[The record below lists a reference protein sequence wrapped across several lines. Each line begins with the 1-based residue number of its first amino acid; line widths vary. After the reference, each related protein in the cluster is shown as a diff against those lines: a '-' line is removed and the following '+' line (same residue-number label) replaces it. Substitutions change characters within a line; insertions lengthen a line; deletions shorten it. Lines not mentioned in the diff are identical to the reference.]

1 MEYIRITNLTVEN
14 RDGTLFYAPHLNIQ
28 DHQIIGL
35 IGDNGVGKTTLI
47 NIIAQMSTIFRVT
60 GQIQRH
66 CRIVLV
72 PQLLNNDEQSGGEK
86 EKEAITQAIIKLG
99 QARNSLLILD
109 EPTSNLDIAQ
119 QKWLIKALSS
129 LKQPILIISHDQSF
143 LQKLVNVIWH
153 IKDHQVHEFKGS
165 YSEYCRFLIA
175 EEKRKNIEY
184 HEKLTKIKKLKK
196 DQRDAEIKSQKAT
209 KKKKDMS
216 WSDWKIKD
224 SSKIEKRL
232 SRIST
237 QLKKRITSEEAA
249 LEKPQVHHTITLS
262 NVKTTNLD
270 LSQKSSLVRLGIQ
283 DVVLHGNNLFSITK
297 ELQIKGREK
306 IALTGKN
313 GVGKSVFLAKLFH
326 QKLNAWFNPQLK
338 IGYVKQNIAQEAAE
352 RETVIET
359 ISKISVFDKTTT
371 MQLLGDLHLRRFLN
385 NQVCDLSGGQLVC
398 YKLAKV
404 LLGEHNLLILDE
416 PDNFLD
422 ISAINA
428 LETFLKN
435 YPFAIILVSH
445 DQNLLKNL
453 NFAIWEIKNHKLIT
467 ASDFS
472 SHKNTNIDNQINLLQ
487 FKLDKLITD
496 PNASFKEIENISRE
510 INNLKHKISKEN

>member
-1 MEYIRITNLTVEN
+1 MEYIRITNLNVEN
-14 RDGTLFYAPHLNIQ
+14 RDESLFYAPHLNIQ
-28 DHQIIGL
+28 DNQIIGL

-47 NIIAQMSTIFRVT
+47 NIIAQVSTIFRVT

-86 EKEAITQAIIKLG
+86 EKEVITQAIIKLG
-99 QARNSLLILD
+99 QARNFLLILD
-109 EPTSNLDIAQ
+109 EPTSNLDIEQ
-119 QKWLIKALSS
+119 QRWLIKTLSTLS
-129 LKQPILIISHDQSF
+129 QPILIISHDQSF

-165 YSEYCRFLIA
+165 YSEYCRFLTA

-224 SSKIEKRL
+224 SGKIEKRL

-237 QLKKRITSEEAA
+237 QLKKRITSEEA
-249 LEKPQVHHTITLS
+249 LLGKPQVHHTITLS

-297 ELQIKGREK
+297 ELQIKGGEK

-453 NFAIWEIKNHKLIT
+453 NFAIWEIKNHNLIT

-472 SHKNTNIDNQINLLQ
+472 SHKNTNIDNRINLLQ